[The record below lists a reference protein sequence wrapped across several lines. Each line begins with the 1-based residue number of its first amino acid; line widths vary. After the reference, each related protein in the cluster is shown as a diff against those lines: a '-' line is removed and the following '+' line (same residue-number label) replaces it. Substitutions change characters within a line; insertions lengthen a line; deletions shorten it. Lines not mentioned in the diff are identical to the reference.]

1 MIPGCL
7 GARMPSSLAVLVV
20 MVASTISYPSLAQ
33 SETCS
38 LPSEHRGM
46 SFPVEKVDPDWA
58 CRLHTIVDGYTTVGV
73 VGPIRTG
80 LPEWLYHQLLDR
92 PPLAAGL
99 INRLDLALYKSEARG
114 PGRFWGHD
122 GEGTR
127 GIVQL
132 VYQDRHSRIY
142 YLEGSHDGRFLP
154 HLTGKAVVFLRMSPV
169 KDTDGMEAMD
179 STMVSYTRLD
189 NRILSGVVSLLR
201 PLIGGTVTRKLR
213 KGVEIVNQLSLLMR
227 QHPDRVLFEAMDPPA
242 FQEDEVVFL
251 KQALESLPHTGG
263 MIPTRAPSP

>member
-1 MIPGCL
+1 M
-7 GARMPSSLAVLVV
+7 
-20 MVASTISYPSLAQ
+20 
-33 SETCS
+33 
-38 LPSEHRGM
+38 
-46 SFPVEKVDPDWA
+46 
-58 CRLHTIVDGYTTVGV
+58 
-73 VGPIRTG
+73 
-80 LPEWLYHQLLDR
+80 
-92 PPLAAGL
+92 
-99 INRLDLALYKSEARG
+99 
-114 PGRFWGHD
+114 
-122 GEGTR
+122 
-127 GIVQL
+127 QL

-213 KGVEIVNQLSLLMR
+213 KGVETVNQLSLLMR

-242 FQEDEVVFL
+242 FPEDEVVFL
-251 KQALESLPHTGG
+251 KQALESLSHAGN

>member
-1 MIPGCL
+1 MIPWWL
-7 GARMPSSLAVLVV
+7 RARMAGSLALLVV
-20 MVASTISYPSLAQ
+20 MGLSTISYSGVAQ
-33 SETCS
+33 SENCS

-46 SFPVEKVDPDWA
+46 SFPVEKIDPDWA
-58 CRLHTIVDGYTTVGV
+58 CRLHAIVDNYTTVGE
-73 VGPIRTG
+73 VGPIRTV

-99 INRLDLALYKSEARG
+99 INRLDLALYKSEVRG

-122 GEGTR
+122 GEGTG

-142 YLEGSHDGRFLP
+142 YLEGSHDSRFLP

-213 KGVEIVNQLSLLMR
+213 KGVETVNQLSLLMR

-242 FQEDEVVFL
+242 FPEDEVVFL
-251 KQALESLPHTGG
+251 KQALESLSHAGDL
-263 MIPTRAPSP
+263 IPTRAPLP